1 MEAPEQILRNQKWVK
16 SEESDRT
23 ANSPST
29 AAPVIVFDEMISS
42 PARLAIL
49 ATLVPGAAVSFS
61 AMKEAT
67 GLADGNLHVQT
78 AKLAEVGYVGIR
90 KARRD
95 GRRVTEY
102 RLTELG
108 LERFRL
114 HVRRLQAVLDSE
126 VPVTRP
132 LLASERRDDSE
143 VWA

>member
-1 MEAPEQILRNQKWVK
+1 LGRYFAIE
-16 SEESDRT
+16 SEKLDSAVFPT
-23 ANSPST
+23 
-29 AAPVIVFDEMISS
+29 APVIAFDEMISS

-49 ATLVPGAAVSFS
+49 AALVPGPAVSFT

-67 GLADGNLHVQT
+67 GLADGNLHVQA
-78 AKLAEVGYVGIR
+78 AKLAEVGYVDIR
-90 KARRD
+90 KTRRG
-95 GRRVTEY
+95 GRRLTEY

-132 LLASERRDDSE
+132 VLASERQDDSE